1 MPRKIAVVSINNL
14 ALMHGVSFYIIKT
27 TLCKDLGL
35 AKKSARWG
43 VPKLPTKEQKQER
56 VRISQ
61 KFWDLEGGSK
71 RRSRGDHNNE

>member
-1 MPRKIAVVSINNL
+1 VSRKIAVVSIHNL
-14 ALMHGVSFYIIKT
+14 ALMHGVSLYIIKT

-43 VPKLPTKEQKQER
+43 VPKLLTKEQKQER

-61 KFWDLEGGSK
+61 KFLDLEGGRK
-71 RRSRGDHNNE
+71 RRPWRDHNNE